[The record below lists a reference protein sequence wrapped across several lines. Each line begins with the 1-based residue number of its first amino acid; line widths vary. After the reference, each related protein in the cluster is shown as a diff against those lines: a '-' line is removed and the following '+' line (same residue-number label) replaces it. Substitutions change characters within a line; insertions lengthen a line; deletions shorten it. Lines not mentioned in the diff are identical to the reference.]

1 MAKDK
6 SSVLLYRDIIHTVEK
21 LDDVTAG
28 LLFKHYLRYIND
40 LNPETNNPIVE
51 IAFESIKQNLKRD
64 LKSYEKTCEKNRE
77 NAYIRWGKKDATAS
91 DRIRVDAKH
100 ADTDT
105 DTDTDKDNDK
115 DKDNGNYKCSLL
127 SEISKEKFPDLNNE
141 YIEIAKAFQKLFI
154 KGRKKAGI
162 KNSTIEKA
170 RGTWIDDVRLMVEK
184 DKRTTEQ
191 FRKVYNFIQNDKFWR
206 DNILSIDKLRKQF
219 EQLVLKSKDE
229 GKQTSSNQS
238 KVINFSDG
246 ITD

>member
-40 LNPETNNPIVE
+40 LEPETDNPIVE

-105 DTDTDKDNDK
+105 DKDTDKDIDK
-115 DKDNGNYKCSLL
+115 DKDKEGYRKFKHLSLSLKDYNKLLENFTKKQIDTVLDKIENYSKNKNYTSLYL
-127 SEISKEKFPDLNNE
+127 TSLNWLKDSHKEKSEIKEDDL
-141 YIEIAKAFQKLFI
+141 YFI
-154 KGRKKAGI
+154 DPKGI
-162 KNSTIEKA
+162 K
-170 RGTWIDDVRLMVEK
+170 R
-184 DKRTTEQ
+184 
-191 FRKVYNFIQNDKFWR
+191 
-206 DNILSIDKLRKQF
+206 
-219 EQLVLKSKDE
+219 LKSDFYSEPQK
-229 GKQTSSNQS
+229 
-238 KVINFSDG
+238 INDV
-246 ITD
+246 